1 MGKWKRVE
9 SWAQRIAFAGLL
21 GLLGVMA
28 APEAWPQTNTY
39 NVQDSNATAV
49 EANRITQSMNGVPG
63 YTRVALLGHNPDIG
77 SGLAE
82 DVWEGGGN
90 YPLLTAASQLEVV
103 STSAADTAAGTGART
118 VLVSGLDANW
128 LPISETVTLNG
139 TTPVTTVNSYLRVNL
154 FTTVTS
160 GSGKV
165 NAGDLTLR
173 VVAAGSVQSV
183 ARAGYGFG
191 RQAVYTVADNTS
203 LFCGSFQFSVFT
215 PNNTTFSAVFG
226 IQQVSGVGNSRIPI
240 EFQVTSAVP
249 YLHLTQFGLTFA
261 ARTSVILRVTTTGQA
276 STNVT
281 ANAEC
286 MLVATGSLRK

>member
-1 MGKWKRVE
+1 MGKWKRIE
-9 SWAQRIAFAGLL
+9 RWTAQAVLATLL
-21 GLLGVMA
+21 GLFGLLA
-28 APEAWPQTNTY
+28 ISEAQSQTNTY
-39 NVQDSNATAV
+39 NVQDSQSTAI
-49 EANRITQSMNGVPG
+49 ESNRINQSMGGVPG
-63 YTRVALLGHNPDIG
+63 YTRVALLGHNPSIG
-77 SGLAE
+77 SGVAA

-90 YPLLTAASQLEVV
+90 YPLLAAASQLEVV

-118 VLVSGLDANW
+118 VLIQGLDANW

-154 FTTVTS
+154 FTTTTS

-173 VVAAGSVQSV
+173 VVAAGATQSI

-226 IQQVSGVGNSRIPI
+226 IQQISGVGNARIPI
-240 EFQVTSAVP
+240 EFQVTSTVP

-286 MLVATGSLRK
+286 MLVATGQLRR